1 MQCVKSEEWL
11 ETLKRDRLFGSLG
24 EEALRHKLLPLAA
37 ERHYAAG
44 EVLLRPQQTEERLGL
59 ILEGRVQILQL
70 FPSGA
75 SSLMA
80 VLRPG
85 GLLGVD
91 LVFTRTLASPY
102 HAVASE
108 DTRVLYLPAAPLT
121 RPGPLTPEECM
132 AVMRQALLILSHDNM
147 KKHYRL
153 TILSQRGLR
162 QRVLA
167 YLSMQAT
174 RRKRASFSIPFSRE
188 ELASYLC
195 VNRSALSHEL
205 RQMEQDGLIRFRKNR
220 FTLLTPPE

>member
-1 MQCVKSEEWL
+1 
-11 ETLKRDRLFGSLG
+11 
-24 EEALRHKLLPLAA
+24 
-37 ERHYAAG
+37 
-44 EVLLRPQQTEERLGL
+44 
-59 ILEGRVQILQL
+59 
-70 FPSGA
+70 
-75 SSLMA
+75 
-80 VLRPG
+80 
-85 GLLGVD
+85 
-91 LVFTRTLASPY
+91 
-102 HAVASE
+102 
-108 DTRVLYLPAAPLT
+108 
-121 RPGPLTPEECM
+121 M

-167 YLSMQAT
+167 CLSMQAT
-174 RRKRASFSIPFSRE
+174 RRKSASFSIPFSWE

>member
-1 MQCVKSEEWL
+1 MAEWL
-11 ETLKRDRLFGSLG
+11 EYLKRDRLLGSLG
-24 EEALRHKLLPLAA
+24 EETLRRKLLPLAA
-37 ERHYAAG
+37 ERCYTA
-44 EVLLRPQQTEERLGL
+44 EEELLRPQQTENRLGL

-80 VLRPG
+80 VLRQG

-91 LVFTRTLASPY
+91 LVFTRTLSSPY

-121 RPGPLTPEECM
+121 RPDPLTPEECL
-132 AVMRQALLILSHDNM
+132 AVMRRALMILSHDNM

-167 YLSMQAT
+167 YLSMQAA
-174 RRKRASFSIPFSRE
+174 RRKSASFSIPFSRE

-205 RQMEQDGLIRFRKNR
+205 RQMEQDGLIRFQKNR